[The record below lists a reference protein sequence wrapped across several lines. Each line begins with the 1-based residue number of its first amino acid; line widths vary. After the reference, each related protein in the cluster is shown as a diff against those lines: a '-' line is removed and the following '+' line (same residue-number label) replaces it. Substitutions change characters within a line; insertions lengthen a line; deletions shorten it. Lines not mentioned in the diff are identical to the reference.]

1 MKRNETLVKERRK
14 IAKNEKT
21 KFNNVYLIYIDA
33 ISRKHFMRKFKKTS
47 KLIEKMLNTNTIK
60 KENYKNFN
68 SYQFLKYHTFVDN
81 TIGNNFPLIYGTTP
95 EIKKGIS
102 MTKFFKSKGF
112 IHLAATHNS
121 CNREIFDWENTSS
134 YIILDGIM
142 KIFHYFAI
150 QIFTKIL

>member
-1 MKRNETLVKERRK
+1 M
-14 IAKNEKT
+14 
-21 KFNNVYLIYIDA
+21 
-33 ISRKHFMRKFKKTS
+33 
-47 KLIEKMLNTNTIK
+47 
-60 KENYKNFN
+60 
-68 SYQFLKYHTFVDN
+68 KYHTFIDN